1 MEDLEV
7 EIQRD
12 ASPSGSPPQERA
24 SEPGPPSTPSPPSPP
39 AGSAVHALQTKVRA
53 VSYRPG
59 RRERRRDK
67 RTSDIQPVGPGWS
80 LVMPRE
86 KARGKGRVNPPVPL
100 KYPECG
106 GALSSSE
113 EEEEDGEL
121 EVQVEVEVARLHLK
135 TSPPGTPGEPEARSS
150 RRGGGKNGSDG
161 GPVRTASGQPVPPRG
176 LGEGSSVENLQTDVL
191 SSTTDGPSPSKP
203 APPSSSLSFLMTS
216 SSSTTTSS
224 SSSRHWAPPKGF
236 WRVVRPETLH
246 LNGAEPLCAAASLPV
261 KDYTL
266 LSSLPVKDYS
276 LTTSLLVKDYGLTT
290 SLPVKDHALMSS
302 IPVKD
307 YSRTSLPVKDYTLTS
322 SLPVKDHTL
331 MSSIPVK
338 DYSRT
343 SLPVKDYTLTS
354 SLPVKDY
361 PQDYT
366 SLLPVKDYIPTASLP
381 VKELDEHQR
390 TMLEEADWGGAM
402 ATPWEL
408 QRSDS
413 LENYLDRCERRGAEP
428 GLEGYLDRCERRGAE
443 PGLPLG
449 GLWRADSC
457 ESVCSQGGALSI
469 DERVEANQRARG
481 RRGRPEREEGL
492 CVDNPYRYGDEVS
505 RREDRGGCLD
515 SDSNRLV
522 PVSYPRSLFQ
532 SEELPLSPRHE
543 QAKLLLERARLKARS
558 NHVKGERPPRR
569 SQSDQR
575 YSHLRQHQHPPPHSP
590 APPQNP
596 AELKTT
602 EEVPA
607 PAPPQPGPL
616 LVPQETDSSTGDRR
630 LRHQGYSP
638 TRVRFEDESEREAE
652 SRYLDR
658 VRERGRSHK
667 LKAGKKEKRVDP
679 VIAVAPPRQ
688 DEAGPASVEAA
699 WGQEVT
705 LRKCEACGSI
715 LRDPPPMA
723 GKPQVAPTPSLPNDD
738 QSEKPTSRW
747 APPPSRSEPSVQGTK
762 VKVPVVTFA
771 GAFILG
777 EDGSGGG
784 RGGGGG
790 WGRRSGFGKLRRR
803 SRKGESRLESGNGPY
818 GPSWAQRRNSLPR
831 PRGHAPTESPAPTEH
846 PPVGNSKES
855 PTPPLPIKS
864 ALKSSSRPRPSAS
877 PSVQFRLS
885 QAGEPGGPVGLGAL
899 ETGVEGGVAPSQ
911 TAGPPALVPCIRPSS
926 LRYSSARIT
935 PDLPPAELWDTPSD
949 GGVVLAGDSSP
960 PIPEFRPRGLG
971 VSRTDDLRAELLRS
985 EHLKAEG
992 QWEEG
997 PEGARRGPG
1006 KLSLR
1011 RFFSSLGLNSV
1022 GRLVKGGR
1030 SSSMEQLSVPP
1041 PCASSPSPTRRP
1053 HSPTRLQRTPSLQA
1067 LNTVS
1072 PLAQLRKASSVQSLE
1087 RRAERSTIL
1096 GELHVPCGLAPRELQ
1111 RALSVEEVLAPGGTL
1126 RPVGGTLH
1134 PVVSQPLQDGTLLLE
1149 ISRPPNGPFGFLISR
1164 GKGRPDTGVYIEQV
1178 GGGPGEGQYVGL
1190 LGVGDEILEV
1200 NGEAVGGLTLD
1211 QVTRLMTRDS
1221 TASLRILP
1229 CRHSPR

>member
-1 MEDLEV
+1 M
-7 EIQRD
+7 
-12 ASPSGSPPQERA
+12 
-24 SEPGPPSTPSPPSPP
+24 
-39 AGSAVHALQTKVRA
+39 
-53 VSYRPG
+53 
-59 RRERRRDK
+59 
-67 RTSDIQPVGPGWS
+67 
-80 LVMPRE
+80 
-86 KARGKGRVNPPVPL
+86 
-100 KYPECG
+100 
-106 GALSSSE
+106 
-113 EEEEDGEL
+113 
-121 EVQVEVEVARLHLK
+121 
-135 TSPPGTPGEPEARSS
+135 
-150 RRGGGKNGSDG
+150 
-161 GPVRTASGQPVPPRG
+161 
-176 LGEGSSVENLQTDVL
+176 
-191 SSTTDGPSPSKP
+191 
-203 APPSSSLSFLMTS
+203 
-216 SSSTTTSS
+216 
-224 SSSRHWAPPKGF
+224 
-236 WRVVRPETLH
+236 
-246 LNGAEPLCAAASLPV
+246 
-261 KDYTL
+261 KDYN
-266 LSSLPVKDYS
+266 
-276 LTTSLLVKDYGLTT
+276 
-290 SLPVKDHALMSS
+290 
-302 IPVKD
+302 
-307 YSRTSLPVKDYTLTS
+307 LTS

-331 MSSIPVK
+331 MSSVPVK

-361 PQDYT
+361 TQDYT
-366 SLLPVKDYIPTASLP
+366 SLIHAKDYSPTASLP

-428 GLEGYLDRCERRGAE
+428 GLDGYLDRCERRGVEPGPDGYLDRCELRGAEPGLDGYLDRCEGRGAE
-443 PGLPLG
+443 PGLPVG
-449 GLWRADSC
+449 GLWRAYSC

-492 CVDNPYRYGDEVS
+492 CVDNPYRYGNEVS
-505 RREDRGGCLD
+505 RREDREGCLD

-558 NHVKGERPPRR
+558 NHVKGERPTRR

-575 YSHLRQHQHPPPHSP
+575 YNHLRQHQHPPPNSP

-679 VIAVAPPRQ
+679 VIAVAPPRP
-688 DEAGPASVEAA
+688 DEAGPASLETAL
-699 WGQEVT
+699 GREVT

-723 GKPQVAPTPSLPNDD
+723 GKPQAAPTPSLPNDN

-747 APPPSRSEPSVQGTK
+747 APPPSQSELSVQGAK

-777 EDGSGGG
+777 EDACGGG
-784 RGGGGG
+784 RGGGGS
-790 WGRRSGFGKLRRR
+790 WGKRSGFGKLRRR

-831 PRGHAPTESPAPTEH
+831 PRGHAPIESPAPAER
-846 PPVGNSKES
+846 PPVGNSRES

-864 ALKSSSRPRPSAS
+864 ALKSSCRPRPSTG

-885 QAGEPGGPVGLGAL
+885 QAGEPRGPVGLGAL
-899 ETGVEGGVAPSQ
+899 ETGVEGGLAPSQ
-911 TAGPPALVPCIRPSS
+911 AAGPPALVPCIRPSS

-949 GGVVLAGDSSP
+949 GGVVLAGDSAP

-992 QWEEG
+992 QWEDG
-997 PEGARRGPG
+997 PEGARSRGPG

-1030 SSSMEQLSVPP
+1030 SSSMEQLSVPSP
-1041 PCASSPSPTRRP
+1041 RTSSPSPTRRP

-1096 GELHVPCGLAPRELQ
+1096 GELHVPYGLAPRELQ
-1111 RALSVEEVLAPGGTL
+1111 RALSVEEVLAPGVGL
-1126 RPVGGTLH
+1126 RPVGGPLR
-1134 PVVSQPLQDGTLLLE
+1134 PVLSQPLQDGTLLLE

-1178 GGGPGEGQYVGL
+1178 GGGPGEGQYMGL

-1229 CRHSPR
+1229 CRRSPR